1 MTIKRLLTQIRFW
14 SFGGNG
20 YKRAQ
25 YAKKKGIYA
34 EVGVGSTIPVP
45 LPLYPQLVRIHNNVI
60 MHRSVQLVT
69 HDTLNTFLM
78 KTLDS
83 CQFKNRESLCP
94 IEIFDNVYI
103 GMDVVILGNVR
114 IGPNVIINAGSL
126 VMNDIQ
132 PNSIVGGIPAK
143 VLGSLDKYAKLRLMK
158 ENAVPYEFH
167 RCGAEV
173 IDQKTTEIAWEYF
186 DSKRSK
192 NENKEK
198 ENMQQKLMN

>member
-1 MTIKRLLTQIRFW
+1 MTIKRLLAQIRFW

-34 EVGVGSTIPVP
+34 EIGEGSKIPVS

-69 HDTLNTFLM
+69 HDTLNSYLM
-78 KTLDS
+78 KTFDS
-83 CQFKNRESLCP
+83 CQFKNTESLCP

-103 GMDVVILGNVR
+103 GTDVIILGNVR

-126 VMNDIQ
+126 ITNDVP

-143 VLGSLDKYAKLRLMK
+143 VLGPLDKYVKLRLMK

-167 RCGAEV
+167 RCGSEA
-173 IDQKTTEIAWEYF
+173 IDRNTSEMAWEYF
-186 DSKRSK
+186 ESKRNK
-192 NENKEK
+192 GQNNEKGNK
-198 ENMQQKLMN
+198 QKKH

>member
-20 YKRAQ
+20 YKRAK
-25 YAKKKGIYA
+25 YAKKKGVYA
-34 EVGVGSTIPVP
+34 EIGVGSTIPVP

-69 HDTLNTFLM
+69 HDTLNFFLM
-78 KTLDS
+78 KTFDS
-83 CQFKNRESLCP
+83 CQFKNWESLCP

-126 VMNDIQ
+126 VMNDIP

-158 ENAVPYEFH
+158 ENVVPYEFH
-167 RCGAEV
+167 RCDSEA

-192 NENKEK
+192 NKDKEK
-198 ENMQQKLMN
+198 ENKQQKLMN